1 MDVDGGSG
9 RSRITV
15 LRGGTIW
22 TGGTTPRVLP
32 RTDLVIED
40 GVVAAHEPDY
50 RGRFDEELDA
60 TDCIVAPGFI
70 NAHVHPGA
78 TPRAR
83 SMAEDFAL
91 APGAA
96 FYHAVA
102 PTLRLGLEEM
112 TRAEF
117 MAVMEWDLLAMLRGG
132 ATTVVAEMIVSPES
146 GFQDDWVELIG
157 RYGFRGQLGLTYPNR
172 LGAIGFMQDGK
183 ITSLGAGDV
192 GAALAAGVA
201 LHDRYDGSF
210 DGRLRTHLSPHGP
223 DTVPDD
229 VLRETRRLCDERGLR
244 AHLHLCQHKAELAV
258 IEARSGKTPVQYL
271 HDIGF
276 LGPDVMATHVTYVE
290 DADIAFLAETGTHVV
305 HASYRKAKEGITSPF
320 WEFIERGVNVAIAT
334 DSFSHDM
341 VLDLKLACLLGKVRQ
356 HRVDAPDAE
365 RALIC
370 ATHGAARAL
379 GRPDL
384 GHLMPG
390 ARGDV
395 TVVALDSV
403 FSAPVFD
410 PVRALVYYA
419 GAADIRHTL
428 VDGRPILRD
437 GTLPGVDA
445 KAIRLAATAA
455 CERIWGMAEGSGMVP
470 DALRRHRPGCG
481 C

>member
-1 MDVDGGSG
+1 MTQD

-22 TGGTTPRVLP
+22 TGGAAPRVLP

-40 GVVAAHEPDY
+40 GVVAAHEPNY
-50 RGRFDEELDA
+50 RGRCDEELDA
-60 TDCIVAPGFI
+60 TDCVVAPGFI
-70 NAHVHPGA
+70 NAHVHPGT
-78 TPRAR
+78 TPRSR
-83 SMAEDFAL
+83 GLAEDARL
-91 APGAA
+91 GPGMAY
-96 FYHAVA
+96 YHATLPTQLLGPEALTPADVA
-102 PTLRLGLEEM
+102 AIT
-112 TRAEF
+112 
-117 MAVMEWDLLAMLRGG
+117 EWDTLAMLRGG
-132 ATTVVAEMIVSPES
+132 ATTVVAEYFGSPAS
-146 GFQDDWVELIG
+146 WIPLVE
-157 RYGFRGQLGLTYPNR
+157 RYGFRGQLGLTYPNG
-172 LGAIGFMQDGK
+172 LGAIGFVRDGR
-183 ITSLGAGDV
+183 IVLNDPGDV

-223 DTVPDD
+223 DTVPEE

-244 AHLHLCQHKAELAV
+244 AHLHLCQHESELETIAG
-258 IEARSGKTPVQYL
+258 RTGKTPVQYL

-276 LGPDVMATHVTYVE
+276 LGPHVMATHVSYVG
-290 DADIAFLAETGTHVV
+290 DADIALLAETGTHVV

-379 GRPDL
+379 GRLDL

-428 VDGRPILRD
+428 VEGRCVVRD
-437 GTLPGVDA
+437 GAIPGVD
-445 KAIRLAATAA
+445 LA
-455 CERIWGMAEGSGMVP
+455 
-470 DALRRHRPGCG
+470 ALRRTVTTACEKLWHLAADRGVLPCG
-481 C
+481 CHYPPGSAH